1 MPEVVRGKSLSA
13 CGSTVVIRTHDIGL
27 APDQR
32 SDSPGM
38 LASYGWLLRHAKG
51 GLCLRGYA
59 AAASNLQSI
68 KALRE
73 KSGAPMSEVKA
84 ALEEASWDEGMVQLL
99 ACKAKQSPQN
109 TLPASQ
115 LQRVLTKPCEK
126 KD

>member
-1 MPEVVRGKSLSA
+1 M
-13 CGSTVVIRTHDIGL
+13 
-27 APDQR
+27 
-32 SDSPGM
+32 
-38 LASYGWLLRHAKG
+38 
-51 GLCLRGYA
+51 RGYA

-109 TLPASQ
+109 TPPASR